1 METSIRNPLVIRCN
15 NCGGDQSYDIV
26 KQKYCCAHCGSEA
39 DITEKK
45 AEYRRWKH
53 MRHDTVMRDIAKVKS
68 FSCPTCGA
76 QTFAEGEN
84 ATATCP
90 FCQNTM
96 IDAEFAGN
104 DLPEVIIPF
113 KLTQEEAENKLREWL
128 KNNSGDPAAQVIE
141 KSLPHLTGCYLPY
154 HIVRGAINS
163 SLQIRLHDDTVSDYP
178 FRAYLSHTVV
188 NASKDLDNL
197 FLNGIEPFNFDET
210 LAFDFGY
217 LNHQNAKVQNVTN
230 EELNARVDEE
240 TRAELYESLT
250 KKSGTKELSI
260 RLDDNENESIPA
272 LMPVYFVKGG
282 NGIAAA
288 VNGQTGK
295 VAVATGKT
303 KDLTRFW
310 WIVPTIATIIIT
322 LAISIFGDLE
332 HGPWIGLGLGVIFY
346 AIARGRHKK
355 EIVNEVLTWP
365 DTGNTHNDTR
375 AEFFTDFGEGPV
387 PAKLRFFTPWR
398 IVKSVLVV
406 LVAIALPALI
416 AIPIQL
422 LRGLPLTDI
431 HLAYGA
437 GWYFIFGFVA
447 ILSLGGLAKAMMYS
461 APIYQEILPDGMQE
475 KRKPKSKKV
484 SLLSSFWAN
493 YKATL
498 STKSGVLF
506 TIFMVLLLCGS
517 VLFMVY

>member
-1 METSIRNPLVIRCN
+1 MVQVNNPLVIRCK
-15 NCGGDQSYDIV
+15 NCGGDQSFDIV
-26 KQKYCCAHCGSEA
+26 KQKYCCAHCSTET

-45 AEYRRWKH
+45 AEYLRWK
-53 MRHDTVMRDIAKVKS
+53 RLQHDAAMQDIDKVKS

-84 ATATCP
+84 VTAICP

-96 IDAEFAGN
+96 IDAEFASN

-113 KLTQEEAENKLREWL
+113 KLTKEDAEAKLKAWLNDNKT
-128 KNNSGDPAAQVIE
+128 NPAAQAIE
-141 KSLPHLTGCYLPY
+141 KNAQQLTGCYLPY

-163 SLQIRLHDDTVSDYP
+163 SLQIRIEDKTVSDYP
-178 FRAYLSHTVV
+178 FRAYLSHTAV
-188 NASKDLDNL
+188 NASKDWDNL
-197 FLNGIEPFNFDET
+197 FLDGIEPFNFDDT

-230 EELNARVDEE
+230 EELSARVDEE
-240 TRAELYESLT
+240 TKAELYKSLSQ
-250 KKSGTKELSI
+250 KSRTKELSI

-272 LMPVYFVKGG
+272 LMPVYLVRGG
-282 NGIAAA
+282 NSIAAA

-310 WIVPTIATIIIT
+310 WVAPTIATMVVTI
-322 LAISIFGDLE
+322 AMCIFGGLK
-332 HGPWIGLGLGVIFY
+332 HGFWIGIGLGVIFY

-365 DTGNTHNDTR
+365 DTGITHNDTQ
-375 AEFFTDFGEGPV
+375 AEFFTDFGDGPA
-387 PAKLRFFTPWR
+387 PAKLMFFTPWR
-398 IVKSVLVV
+398 IIKSVLVV
-406 LVAIALPALI
+406 MVAIALPILL

-422 LRGLPLTDI
+422 IRGLPLTDI

-447 ILSLGGLAKAMMYS
+447 ILSLGGLAKTLMYK
-461 APIYQEILPDGMQE
+461 APIYREILPKSVAGQ
-475 KRKPKSKKV
+475 RKPRFKKH
-484 SLLSSFWAN
+484 SLLKSFINN
-493 YKATL
+493 YKETL
-498 STKSGVLF
+498 STKNGILF
-506 TIFMVLLLCGS
+506 TIFMVLLLAGS